1 MTLGYFR
8 QLLSS
13 QLDSQPT
20 LQRLKLKTAAFPAQT
35 AIASPNKETLRI
47 DGEKT
52 IVKPQN
58 YPNNTSEIKCGEFDI
73 SVKK

>member
-1 MTLGYFR
+1 LHISFSCTV
-8 QLLSS
+8 
-13 QLDSQPT
+13 
-20 LQRLKLKTAAFPAQT
+20 AQT
-35 AIASPNKETLRI
+35 ATTSPNKEILRI

-58 YPNNTSEIKCGEFDI
+58 HPNNTSEIKCGEFDI